1 MAISFKGYGENVLTF
16 ESTLQGAGVPVII
29 DEGSKA
35 YISAADEDFIGFT
48 TYADGEIA
56 GVIVDGYVEAP
67 YTGTA
72 PKYGFAALVSDGNNG
87 VKTSADSKHIV
98 RVIKVDTGNMTVG
111 FIL

>member
-29 DEGSKA
+29 DEDNMAIKA
-35 YISAADEDFIGFT
+35 SADKDFIGFA

-56 GVIVDGYVEAP
+56 GVLIDGYVEVP

-72 PKYGFAALVSDGNNG
+72 PKYGFNALVSDGNTG

-98 RVIKVDTGNMTVG
+98 RVIKLDTDKRTVG